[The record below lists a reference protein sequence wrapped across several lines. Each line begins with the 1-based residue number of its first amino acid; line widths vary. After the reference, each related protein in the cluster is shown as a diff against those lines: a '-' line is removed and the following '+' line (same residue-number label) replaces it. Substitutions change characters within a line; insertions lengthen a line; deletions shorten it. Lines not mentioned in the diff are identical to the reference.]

1 MSVKFGEV
9 RKSSGLDLNAKPFPA
24 LIVPLGGSNIIKIF
38 GATGLSPFD
47 DNRILVIKELS
58 GDAMIM
64 DKYLENSVPIA
75 MAGMA
80 GIGGDQGAV
89 YATML
94 KLALEIKLQLVGSPR
109 FFQITGKAL
118 GGQAGTTVRVAKTQ
132 KSKADGSLRVVVLRP
147 RPLKLSIRPVQVRN
161 DKGSLVYHCE
171 KNYDTKVLLN
181 RINAVWTPQ
190 ANIVF
195 ELASSD
201 PAPLDDQAAIAKA
214 VRSTSP
220 KATVPPIIDFDDFS
234 EMFQKLKDKEKPKAD
249 FTIFMVQRMTHG
261 EGNAVYG
268 TTNQKGGFALVSDDG
283 RAEDEHTMSHEIGHY
298 FGTLRK
304 GSLYG
309 DDNSSEDMLMSQ
321 GTDGTKVPFEDVIK
335 YFNTNYK

>member
-9 RKSSGLDLNAKPFPA
+9 RKNSGLDLNAKPFPA

-38 GATGLSPFD
+38 GAAGLSPFD
-47 DNRILVIKELS
+47 DKGILVIKELD

-64 DKYLENSVPIA
+64 DKYLVSSVPIA
-75 MAGMA
+75 MAG
-80 GIGGDQGAV
+80 IGGDPGPM
-89 YATML
+89 YATLLNM
-94 KLALEIKLQLVGSPR
+94 ALEIKLQRVLNPR

-118 GGQAGTTVRVAKTQ
+118 GGQVGTTVRVAKTQ

-147 RPLKLSIRPVQVRN
+147 RPLKLSIRPVQIRN

-171 KNYDTKVLLN
+171 RNYDAKALLN

-214 VRSTSP
+214 VGSTSP

-249 FTIFMVQRMTHG
+249 FTIFMVRRMTHG

-283 RAEDEHTMSHEIGHY
+283 RAEDEHTMPHEIGHY
-298 FGTLRK
+298 FGTLGK

-309 DDNSSEDMLMSQ
+309 DDNSSEDLLMSQ
-321 GTDGTKVPFEDVIK
+321 GTDGTKVPFEDAIK
-335 YFNTNYK
+335 YFNKSYK